1 MLIKSF
7 KKFENVSFI
16 EFTSIPLT
24 VRKYLDK
31 LDITELNK
39 VKNNIK
45 SYFTLKNYDRVIDY
59 IDWKISELRDN
70 KLKYLLEFRI
80 YSIK

>member
-39 VKNNIK
+39 VKNNVK
-45 SYFTLKNYDRVIDY
+45 SYFTLKSYDKVINY
-59 IDWKISELRDN
+59 IDWKISELRDS
-70 KLKYLLEFRI
+70 KLKYLLEFKRF
-80 YSIK
+80 

>member
-31 LDITELNK
+31 LDISGLNK
-39 VKNNIK
+39 VKNNVK
-45 SYFTLKNYDRVIDY
+45 SYFTVKDYDRVIDY

-80 YSIK
+80 YSLK

>member
-16 EFTSIPLT
+16 DFTSVPLK
-24 VRKYLDK
+24 VKKYLDK
-31 LDITELNK
+31 LDISGLNK
-39 VKNNIK
+39 VKNNVK
-45 SYFTLKNYDRVIDY
+45 SYFTVKDYDRVIDY

-70 KLKYLLEFRI
+70 KLKYLLEFKRF
-80 YSIK
+80 